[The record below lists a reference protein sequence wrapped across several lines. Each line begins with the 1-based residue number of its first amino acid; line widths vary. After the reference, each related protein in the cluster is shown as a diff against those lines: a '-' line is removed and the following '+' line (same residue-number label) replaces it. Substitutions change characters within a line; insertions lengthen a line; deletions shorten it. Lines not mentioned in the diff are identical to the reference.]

1 LRPVK
6 RKQISEKVAEKL
18 NLSVETV
25 DEIISCYYNSI
36 QRQLSN
42 LAYPQISVGFLGT
55 FFIKRNKLENKL
67 MIYEKALAK
76 LEDIIEPNLSQF
88 KSIKELKEDILKFK
102 SMIEMLDEMDDKKIT
117 KNNEKQIYKLK
128 NYESNKPVETKRKDI

>member
-18 NLSVETV
+18 NLSVDTV
-25 DEIISCYYNSI
+25 DEIISCYYNSV

-88 KSIKELKEDILKFK
+88 KSIKELKDDIKKFK
-102 SMIEMLDEMDDKKIT
+102 NMIEVLDEMDGKKIT
-117 KNNEKQIYKLK
+117 KNEEKQNYKLK
-128 NYESNKPVETKRKDI
+128 NYESDKTVERKREDN

>member
-1 LRPVK
+1 MRPVK

-18 NLSVETV
+18 NLSVDTV
-25 DEIISCYYNSI
+25 DEIISCYYNSV

-88 KSIKELKEDILKFK
+88 KSIKELKDDIKKFK
-102 SMIEMLDEMDDKKIT
+102 NMIEVLDEMDGKKIT
-117 KNNEKQIYKLK
+117 KNEEKQNYKLK
-128 NYESNKPVETKRKDI
+128 NYESDKTVERKREDN

>member
-1 LRPVK
+1 MRPVK

-18 NLSVETV
+18 NLSVDTV
-25 DEIISCYYNSI
+25 DEIISCYYNSV

-76 LEDIIEPNLSQF
+76 LEDIVEPNLSQF
-88 KSIKELKEDILKFK
+88 KSIKELKDDIKKFK
-102 SMIEMLDEMDDKKIT
+102 TMIEVLDEMDGKKIT
-117 KNNEKQIYKLK
+117 KNEEKQNYKLK
-128 NYESNKPVETKRKDI
+128 NYESDKTVERKREDN